1 MTRIF
6 QIKNYDG
13 KLPFFWKKKP
23 TVQQKRNFRVNMYLS
38 FEYKNT
44 LCRIVMFWIEFNLWQ
59 THFRC
64 DCSLHQLYQNC
75 SLFMQIKNPQRI
87 DPGIGQRCSF
97 PSGMSAAC
105 QALDVVSHY
114 TSIHSKARGWCPDRK
129 LNEINSTGL
138 LIKMCELLQSTKD
151 VLLLSIVI
159 KADVTLMHSLL
170 TGGE

>member
-1 MTRIF
+1 MPGGWVCFYQITKSHSGMTRIF

-59 THFRC
+59 THFRG

-87 DPGIGQRCSF
+87 DPGIGQDSSNKRGSHNKRPHHNISPYGTNTKMFVSKWNICSL
-97 PSGMSAAC
+97 SG
-105 QALDVVSHY
+105 
-114 TSIHSKARGWCPDRK
+114 TRRR
-129 LNEINSTGL
+129 
-138 LIKMCELLQSTKD
+138 QSLHCK
-151 VLLLSIVI
+151 VI
-159 KADVTLMHSLL
+159 RVDTRTISYK
-170 TGGE
+170 